1 MKTPLKQN
9 VQIFSRIWRMMY
21 IFITV
26 KGATHPLKQPREKN
40 FLFVTIIWCQT
51 HVVEEKYEN
60 WIQIN
65 RESKVKNSREKSRMV
80 YGIWEVKV
88 GKVEDLHLYG
98 PHVYSYKEGGELWIV
113 PQEPTYTL
121 RFEF

>member
-9 VQIFSRIWRMMY
+9 VKIFSRIWRMMY

-26 KGATHPLKQPREKN
+26 KGATHPLLNSHEKRI
-40 FLFVTIIWCQT
+40 FCSWQLFGVSNACSGK
-51 HVVEEKYEN
+51 KYEN

-113 PQEPTYTL
+113 PQEP
-121 RFEF
+121 R

>member
-26 KGATHPLKQPREKN
+26 MGAPSTQTATRKEFSVRDNYLA
-40 FLFVTIIWCQT
+40 CQT
-51 HVVEEKYEN
+51 HVVEKKYEN

-65 RESKVKNSREKSRMV
+65 RESKVKNSREK
-80 YGIWEVKV
+80 K
-88 GKVEDLHLYG
+88 
-98 PHVYSYKEGGELWIV
+98 PHG
-113 PQEPTYTL
+113 
-121 RFEF
+121 

>member
-1 MKTPLKQN
+1 MMKTPLKQN

-26 KGATHPLKQPREKN
+26 SEFSVRDNYLA
-40 FLFVTIIWCQT
+40 CQT
-51 HVVEEKYEN
+51 HVVEKKYEN

-80 YGIWEVKV
+80 NGIWEVKV

-113 PQEPTYTL
+113 PQEPRYTL